1 MNVPASNPA
10 TRAWSITPSDSQPA
24 ATTGAPWA
32 RSLLASADCT
42 VRVTT
47 LGGDVLTLPV
57 QKGYNPVAVT
67 QVWAT
72 GTSLGSSILVGLY

>member
-10 TRAWSITPSDSQPA
+10 ARAWVIAPSDNQHVSES
-24 ATTGAPWA
+24 GVPWA

-42 VRVTT
+42 VRVTM
-47 LGGDVLTLPV
+47 LGGDIVALPL
-57 QKGYNPVAVT
+57 QKGYNPVSVT

-72 GTSLGSSILVGLY
+72 GTSLGSAVLLGLY